1 MKHRFLSHSRPPR
14 RFYVHVY
21 LAMALLLA
29 FFCVLQQYTHAPAAP
44 LPVRLADFPLQVGAW
59 EGTESS
65 VEPNV
70 AKLLEHDVDQ
80 WLLRPY
86 QQASGSAVWFYV
98 TFVDLSPGQE
108 RNVHSP
114 QGCYLAQGWQPLQR
128 EMQRINVPGGKTIL
142 VNKLLVQKDLET
154 HLVLYWDQWGDTLF
168 ADRNKEDRGYIGDL
182 HKMLYLVSRLAN
194 DRRMH
199 RTMVRVYAPVTDS
212 VDATLA
218 QEIAFIQD
226 MFPLLEQQLSPNN
239 SSL

>member
-1 MKHRFLSHSRPPR
+1 
-14 RFYVHVY
+14 
-21 LAMALLLA
+21 MALLLA
-29 FFCVLQQYTHAPAAP
+29 FFCVLQQYSHAPAAS
-44 LPVRLADFPLQVGAW
+44 LPVRLADLPLQVGAW
-59 EGTESS
+59 EGAESS
-65 VEPNV
+65 VEPDI

-86 QQASGSAVWFYV
+86 QQASDSAVWFYV
-98 TFVDLSPGQE
+98 TFVDLSLGQE

-114 QGCYLAQGWQPLQR
+114 QGCYLAQGWQLLQKELQR
-128 EMQRINVPGGKTIL
+128 IDIPGGKTIL

-168 ADRNKEDRGYIGDL
+168 AEKNNQDMRYIGDL
-182 HKMLYLVSRLAN
+182 QKMLHLVSRLAN

-226 MFPLLEQQLSPNN
+226 IFPLLEQQLSPDRA
-239 SSL
+239 SL

>member
-1 MKHRFLSHSRPPR
+1 MRHRFQRHSSTPE
-14 RFYVHVY
+14 RFHLHVY
-21 LAMALLLA
+21 LALALLLA
-29 FFCVLQQYTHAPAAP
+29 FFWVLQQYTHAPAAP
-44 LPVRLADFPLQVGAW
+44 RPVRFADVPLQLRAW

-65 VEPNV
+65 VEPDI
-70 AKLLEHDVDQ
+70 AKLLEQDVDQ
-80 WLLRPY
+80 WLLRLY
-86 QQASGSAVWFYV
+86 RQASGHAVWFYV
-98 TFVDLSPGQE
+98 TFVDLSLGQE

-114 QGCYLAQGWQPLQR
+114 QGCYLAQGWQLLQKELQR
-128 EMQRINVPGGKTIL
+128 VDIPDGKTIL

-168 ADRNKEDRGYIGDL
+168 ADKNKQDRGYIGDL
-182 HKMLYLVSRLAN
+182 QKMLHLVSSLAS

-226 MFPLLEQQLSPNN
+226 IFPLLEQQLSPER
-239 SSL
+239 SAL

>member
-1 MKHRFLSHSRPPR
+1 
-14 RFYVHVY
+14 
-21 LAMALLLA
+21 MALLLA
-29 FFCVLQQYTHAPAAP
+29 FFYVLQQYSHAPAAP
-44 LPVRLADFPLQVGAW
+44 LPVRLADFPLQVNAW
-59 EGTESS
+59 EGTEDSM
-65 VEPNV
+65 EPKT

-80 WLLRPY
+80 WVLRLY

-98 TFVDLSPGQE
+98 TFVDLSLGQE

-168 ADRNKEDRGYIGDL
+168 ADENKEDRTYTDNL
-182 HKMLYLVSRLAN
+182 HKMLHLISRLAN

-226 MFPLLEQQLSPNN
+226 MFPLLEQQLSPARA
-239 SSL
+239 SL